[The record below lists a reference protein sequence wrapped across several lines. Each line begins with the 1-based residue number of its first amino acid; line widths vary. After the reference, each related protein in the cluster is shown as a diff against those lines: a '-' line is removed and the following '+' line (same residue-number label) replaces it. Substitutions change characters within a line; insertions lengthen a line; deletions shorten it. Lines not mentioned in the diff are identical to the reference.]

1 MTFLCGVLSTS
12 NAKNEAI
19 NPDILCYALRFLID
33 IFLSLTPVC
42 FFYSSILF
50 CPLLPFL
57 SLPDPHPGSV
67 PSQVP
72 PSPFPIPPSPLL
84 SLLSCFT
91 GLICSMSFTLAF
103 VSLFLPIF
111 LLHFSKIFLLFVAS
125 FTLPYSC
132 LPPASC
138 GLCHLHTLAVSHT
151 DALPHFIAHT
161 HWHFPHT
168 SLLPPRSRSLLLRLS
183 HTLALA
189 LFFLCFPSPALLCLC
204 YSLLLSSS
212 LCLFFSTLSPSP
224 SLSFLFLG
232 SDVIL

>member
-91 GLICSMSFTLAF
+91 RLICSMSFTLAF

-111 LLHFSKIFLLFVAS
+111 LLHFSKIFCFSWHHSPFLTLLFLLLAAVCAICTRS
-125 FTLPYSC
+125 QSLTQMHS
-132 LPPASC
+132 
-138 GLCHLHTLAVSHT
+138 HTL
-151 DALPHFIAHT
+151 LHT

-168 SLLPPRSRSLLLRLS
+168 SLLPPRSCSLLLRLS

>member
-57 SLPDPHPGSV
+57 SLPDPHPGSA

-72 PSPFPIPPSPLL
+72 PPSLPISPSLLL

-91 GLICSMSFTLAF
+91 RLICSMSFTLAF

-111 LLHFSKIFLLFVAS
+111 LLRFSKMFCFSWHHSPFLTLLFLLLA
-125 FTLPYSC
+125 
-132 LPPASC
+132 
-138 GLCHLHTLAVSHT
+138 GLCHMHTLAVSHT
-151 DALPHFIAHT
+151 YALPHFIAHT
-161 HWHFPHT
+161 LPLPAHFPAPPHAPAL
-168 SLLPPRSRSLLLRLS
+168 SCSVSHIRSHLLFSFCASPLLL
-183 HTLALA
+183 
-189 LFFLCFPSPALLCLC
+189 FFVFVTPFCCHPPSVCSFP
-204 YSLLLSSS
+204 
-212 LCLFFSTLSPSP
+212 LSPSP